1 MSALLV
7 RDEAAL
13 EAVEAIGLRLAAFAC
28 DDGRLVWRTR
38 GFDAVL
44 PGLASGDAPP
54 PGVAGLAEGLAQARL
69 APGPVS
75 TLVTTGGARAVFDAR
90 LCRDDQ
96 GDRIFVALEDAADR
110 QAEQRRRLEDRER
123 LLLSSRVLSVGEMAS
138 MLAHEL
144 NQPIGSIVNLMR
156 GLKAGLVNGTLT
168 AERGEAALTKGVEQA
183 LYASAVIARIR
194 TFVDQRQP
202 KVEPLD
208 LARLARDTLD
218 LLDWEIQRDHVAAAA
233 RLPEG
238 LPPVLGDPVMIQQ
251 VLVNLARNAL
261 DAMRAHAAASGLGDR
276 RLTISGR
283 ATAREIELEIRDSG
297 PGVSEAVT
305 AKMFSPFYTTKADGM
320 GVGLGLCRSIV
331 ELHGGRLWH
340 SPGEGGGSVFH
351 LALPL
356 APAADA
362 SKARS
367 TSEDDA

>member
-1 MSALLV
+1 MATASPV
-7 RDEAAL
+7 EPTL
-13 EAVEAIGLRLAAFAC
+13 EAVEAIGLRLAAFDAR
-28 DDGRLVWRTR
+28 DGRLIWRTP
-38 GFDAVL
+38 GFEAAL
-44 PGLASGDAPP
+44 PGLSCGDAPP
-54 PGVAGLAEGLAQARL
+54 PGVAGLAEGLAQARRT
-69 APGPVS
+69 AGPIT
-75 TLVTTGGARAVFDAR
+75 TLVTSRGARSVFDAR
-90 LCRDDQ
+90 LSLADD
-96 GDRIFVALEDAADR
+96 GDRIFLALEDAADR

-156 GLKAGLVNGTLT
+156 GLKAKLVNGTLT
-168 AERGEAALTKGVEQA
+168 AERGEAALNKGVEQA

-202 KVEPLD
+202 RVERLD

-218 LLDWEIQRDHVAAAA
+218 LLDWEIQRDHVEA
-233 RLPEG
+233 RTSLPTG

-261 DAMRAHAAASGLGDR
+261 DAMRTQVAGR
-276 RLTISGR
+276 RLVIAGAAGSGEV
-283 ATAREIELEIRDSG
+283 ALEIRDSG
-297 PGVSEAVT
+297 PGVSEEVA

-340 SPGEGGGSVFH
+340 SPAEGGGSVFH
-351 LALPL
+351 LGLPR
-356 APAADA
+356 APEEEA
-362 SKARS
+362 
-367 TSEDDA
+367 

>member
-1 MSALLV
+1 MSALLA

-38 GFDAVL
+38 GFDAAL
-44 PGLASGDAPP
+44 PGLASGDDPP

-75 TLVTTGGARAVFDAR
+75 TLVVTGGARAVFDAR
-90 LCRDDQ
+90 LCRDEA
-96 GDRIFVALEDAADR
+96 GARIFVALEDAADR

-156 GLKAGLVNGTLT
+156 GLKAGLAGGTLT

-202 KVEPLD
+202 RIEPLD

-238 LPPVLGDPVMIQQ
+238 LPAVVGDPVMIQQ

-261 DAMRAHAAASGLGDR
+261 DAMRGHTNGLGDG
-276 RLTISGR
+276 RLTIAGH
-283 ATAREIELEIRDSG
+283 ATAREIELEIRDTG
-297 PGVSEAVT
+297 PGVSEAAT
-305 AKMFSPFYTTKADGM
+305 AKMFSPFYTTKVDGM

-356 APAADA
+356 APAADTA
-362 SKARS
+362 IAG
-367 TSEDDA
+367 EDDA